1 MTRDDAYTY
10 LSTQLNTMLTEVG
23 VDVIDPTSLDIVID
37 DALLMMGVTASS
49 LTAAVVADGDV
60 PAYRKLLRY
69 AGIRYV
75 YDQALNRVDVQ
86 ISDPNVRK
94 DRSQFVK
101 SLEGALTRAKADADP
116 FIVGESAFQSGS
128 ITYGERTVPPGYEDA
143 SWLF

>member
-49 LTAAVVADGDV
+49 LATAVVADGDV

-75 YDQALNRVDVQ
+75 YDQALSRVDIE
-86 ISDPNVRK
+86 ISDPNVSK
-94 DRSQFVK
+94 KRSQMVAQ
-101 SLEGALTRAKADADP
+101 LEKALASAKTAADP